1 MGSQGSSHLRWGEKK
16 LPDFG
21 GDGGR
26 RMGKKADSGSTGWWC
41 SDNSPTTGRGETDAD
56 RCRGSRGGVDLLRE
70 GSCPTKQAAPLTAEL
85 SGGAPSF
92 EW

>member
-70 GSCPTKQAAPLTAEL
+70 GSCPAKQAAPLTAEL